1 MMQYNKCKEC
11 KYEYDASMC
20 QFLVN
25 DAYTTVQ
32 NIEILINRSLD
43 YRRHRTADSKVRIA
57 IDFNCKG
64 FSPKN

>member
-11 KYEYDASMC
+11 KYEYDNSMC

-25 DAYTTVQ
+25 DAYTTIR
-32 NIEILINRSLD
+32 NIEILVNRSLD
-43 YRRHRTADSKVRIA
+43 YRQHRTVDSRTRVV

-64 FSPKN
+64 FSPK